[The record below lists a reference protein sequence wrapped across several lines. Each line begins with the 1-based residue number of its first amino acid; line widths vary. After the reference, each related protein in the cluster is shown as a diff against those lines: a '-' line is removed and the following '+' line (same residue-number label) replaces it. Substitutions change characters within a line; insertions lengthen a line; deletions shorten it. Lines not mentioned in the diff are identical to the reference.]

1 MPRKNPDHVSAGEVI
16 VVSKELVPQ
25 AKPVVEISHS
35 AAEKLR
41 PKRPLSEKQKE
52 NLAKLIAKNKEKA
65 AAWKAGK
72 SSTEAPPMDTIPED
86 QVAIQVKPKRAY
98 NRKVPHYASPA
109 AAEITEN
116 VKKAKAKAA
125 EWDPQEESAEPPS
138 PQRYV
143 MGSDE
148 EDEPPKRAK
157 RAPPK
162 RRARKEESDE
172 ESEVDA
178 RPRRRIVSDTS
189 DFDSD
194 DDVKVSKYVTKTQ
207 QRLQAV
213 KQIEQQIAQRVNPYA
228 ARGLSIF

>member
-98 NRKVPHYASPA
+98 NRKVPHYTSPA

-125 EWDPQEESAEPPS
+125 EWDPQGESVEPPS
-138 PQRYV
+138 QRYV

-157 RAPPK
+157 PK

-194 DDVKVSKYVTKTQ
+194 DDVKVTKYVTKTN

-213 KQIEQQIAQRVNPYA
+213 KQIEQQIAQRMNPYA
-228 ARGLSIF
+228 ARGISIF

>member
-16 VVSKELVPQ
+16 VVPKELVPQ

-72 SSTEAPPMDTIPED
+72 SGTVAPPMEQIPED
-86 QVAIQVKPKRAY
+86 QVAVQVKPKRAY
-98 NRKVPHYASPA
+98 NRKVPHYASPD

-116 VKKAKAKAA
+116 LKKAKEKAKDIAA
-125 EWDPQEESAEPPS
+125 RHPEPTGAPPS
-138 PQRYV
+138 PQRYI
-143 MGSDE
+143 MESDE
-148 EDEPPKRAK
+148 EEKPKRKRAK
-157 RAPPK
+157 K
-162 RRARKEESDE
+162 KVEFSDE
-172 ESEVDA
+172 ESEVEKPV
-178 RPRRRIVSDTS
+178 RRRRIVSDTS

-194 DDVKVSKYVTKTQ
+194 EDVKVSKYVAKTQ

-213 KQIEQQIAQRVNPYA
+213 KQIEQQIAARSNPYA
-228 ARGLSIF
+228 ARGMSIF

>member
-16 VVSKELVPQ
+16 VVPKELVPQ

-72 SSTEAPPMDTIPED
+72 SGTVAPPMEQIPED
-86 QVAIQVKPKRAY
+86 QVAVQVKPKRAY
-98 NRKVPHYASPA
+98 NRKVPHYASPD

-116 VKKAKAKAA
+116 IKKAKEKAV
-125 EWDPQEESAEPPS
+125 EWNVRPKEESEEPPS
-138 PQRYV
+138 TRYV

-148 EDEPPKRAK
+148 EEKPKRKRAK
-157 RAPPK
+157 K
-162 RRARKEESDE
+162 KVDFSDE
-172 ESEVDA
+172 ESEVEKP
-178 RPRRRIVSDTS
+178 RRRRIVSDTS

-194 DDVKVSKYVTKTQ
+194 EDVKVSKYVAKTQ

-213 KQIEQQIAQRVNPYA
+213 KQIEQQIAARSNPYA
-228 ARGLSIF
+228 ARGMSIF